1 MEKIEALMKEKRE
14 KESEIQALL
23 SQTPIDLWRADL
35 DAFIVQWEA
44 FENEMLSLESVRP
57 DNSTQAGGKAKGK
70 KTKTVDAM
78 IKKKITSL
86 DSDDDDDF
94 EVKKVAR
101 PTKVSAPKKLPEIA
115 PAAVPESVS
124 AVSKKMSKNEGT
136 KNAKKTSVAKKKTTR
151 QLISSDDD
159 DFNSEK
165 DSSSEMVNQFSSKNQ
180 KKGVNAIK
188 SGSESSDIMEYEPAP
203 SKMKKDDNTVA
214 KKLLPSKR
222 TSPPSKQNLD
232 SKKIALGGKKAVAGT
247 LKKTITARKAKI
259 SSNVSTSDAEGTFAE
274 ESDEPIVKA
283 KPVSR
288 SKKLAKPIII
298 ESGSSESEESAY
310 SVYSSDED

>member
-1 MEKIEALMKEKRE
+1 
-14 KESEIQALL
+14 
-23 SQTPIDLWRADL
+23 
-35 DAFIVQWEA
+35 
-44 FENEMLSLESVRP
+44 MLSLESVRP
-57 DNSTQAGGKAKGK
+57 DNSTQAGGKTKGK

-101 PTKVSAPKKLPEIA
+101 PIKVSAPKKLPKIA

-124 AVSKKMSKNEGT
+124 AVSRKMNKNEGT
-136 KNAKKTSVAKKKTTR
+136 NNAKKTSVAKKTR

-165 DSSSEMVNQFSSKNQ
+165 DSSSEMAKRFSSNNL

-203 SKMKKDDNTVA
+203 SKMKKDNNAVA

-222 TSPPSKQNLD
+222 SSPPCNQNVD

-247 LKKTITARKAKI
+247 LKKTITAKKAKN

-298 ESGSSESEESAY
+298 ESGSSESEESVY
-310 SVYSSDED
+310 SVYSSDEN